1 MPHGPQ
7 VQGMRRVLCAALL
20 IALFSA
26 PLPGAALAPDEHILW
41 RLAPSTHYSA
51 DVQMTHL
58 IRNDLGGV
66 LKKLAG
72 TKADPVTILE
82 NRTVDVT
89 AGTGGAVDVS
99 ILDVRRYG
107 GDKPR
112 STDVMRRTAQY
123 RASIGPDGKR
133 VPSGEPL
140 VDAGEGGLAEV
151 PSTAVAPGQSWT
163 FTRNVLVD
171 RDLGQGAVTY
181 TDTLSRIDTRA
192 GHRIAVIDV
201 KGKGR
206 VDVAQDLKA
215 KGFQTT
221 DMTLAG
227 SAEFDLTTGLPGAQH
242 YTAHAQWNAKVLW
255 VHIGLIFDDTY
266 DASAWTVKDR

>member
-1 MPHGPQ
+1 MPHGPDAMR
-7 VQGMRRVLCAALL
+7 VQSALATAL
-20 IALFSA
+20 TLALFSA
-26 PLPGAALAPDEHILW
+26 PATSGAAPDDRILW
-41 RLAPSTHYSA
+41 RLAPSTHYA
-51 DVQMTHL
+51 ANVQMTHI

-72 TKADPVTILE
+72 SKADPVTILE
-82 NRTVDVT
+82 NRTVDVA
-89 AGTGGAVDVS
+89 AGTNGAVDLAIV
-99 ILDVRRYG
+99 DVRRYG

-112 STDVMRRTAQY
+112 SNDTMRRATQFKG
-123 RASIGPDGKR
+123 SIGPDGKR
-133 VPSGEPL
+133 TPSGEPL

-151 PSTAVAPGQSWT
+151 PSTPVELGQSWT
-163 FTRNVLVD
+163 FSRNVLVD
-171 RDLGQGAVTY
+171 RDLGQGTMTY
-181 TDTLSRIDTRA
+181 TDTLSRIDTRD

-201 KGKGR
+201 KGTGR

-227 SAEFDLTTGLPGAQH
+227 SAEFDLTTGLPGTQH

-255 VHIGLIFDDTY
+255 VRVGLIFDDTY
-266 DASAWTVKDR
+266 DGSPWTVKDR